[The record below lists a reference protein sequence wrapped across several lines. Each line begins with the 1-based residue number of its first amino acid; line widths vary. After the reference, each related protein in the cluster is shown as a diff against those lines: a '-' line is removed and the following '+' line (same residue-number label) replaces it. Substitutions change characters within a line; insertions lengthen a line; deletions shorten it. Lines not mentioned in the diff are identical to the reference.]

1 MTENCFNVRDVG
13 FDPGSINPMLVQ
25 CEPIVSD
32 TGPTLYQHWVN
43 VSCLL
48 GCIILLS
55 SRSVML
61 NERFLL
67 CWGYGVKGSGP
78 ALNQCSHRE
87 HVFAGFYLLISPPLI
102 PYTLGA
108 FSQRWG
114 NVLKRT

>member
-1 MTENCFNVRDVG
+1 MTEHCFNVRDVG
-13 FDPGSINPMLVQ
+13 FDPGNIHPMLVQ

-55 SRSVML
+55 SRSVMH

-67 CWGYGVKGSGP
+67 CWGYGGSGP

-87 HVFAGFYLLISPPLI
+87 QVFAGFYLLISPPPPTNPLQI
-102 PYTLGA
+102 
-108 FSQRWG
+108 S
-114 NVLKRT
+114 

>member
-1 MTENCFNVRDVG
+1 MTEHCFNVRDVG
-13 FDPGSINPMLVQ
+13 FDPGNIHPMLVH

-32 TGPTLYQHWVN
+32 TGPILYQHWVN

-48 GCIILLS
+48 GCIILLP
-55 SRSVML
+55 SRSVMK
-61 NERFLL
+61 NERLLL
-67 CWGYGVKGSGP
+67 CWGYGVRGSGP
-78 ALNQCSHRE
+78 AINQCSHCE
-87 HVFAGFYLLISPPLI
+87 HVFYLLISPPPPPLI